1 MESQN
6 NKILLVYDLAGYGK
20 VALSVMIPIFSHL
33 KFETFNLPTALVSN
47 TFDYGKFDI
56 LDTTAYMRNT
66 IGIWDQLGFSFDAI
80 CTGFIASKEQSQL
93 VTDYCRRHKERNG
106 AKVFVDPVMADNGFL
121 YNGVT
126 FETVLYLRELCSTA
140 DVVLPNITEACF
152 LTGVKVNGEERALLG
167 ASAAATTASSAAATT
182 SAAPATSATPAT
194 SASSATSATSATPAT
209 SATLTRH
216 KLCFSADEIDSI
228 VAGLKDLG
236 AKNVVIT
243 SANLEGRSCTIVG
256 KEGQEGWSPFYYK
269 EIPAQFA
276 GTGDTFTSLV
286 ASSVMRGNP
295 LEEAVPK
302 AMKVMEYLISTN
314 FQNEDKYKGIP
325 IEQYLDSIKI

>member
-106 AKVFVDPVMADNGFL
+106 AKVFVDPVMADNGYL

-167 ASAAATTASSAAATT
+167 ASAAAATT
-182 SAAPATSATPAT
+182 SATLATSATT
-194 SASSATSATSATPAT
+194 TT

-216 KLCFSADEIDSI
+216 KLSFSAEEIDSI

-256 KEGQEGWSPFYYK
+256 KEGQEGWRPFYYK

>member
-106 AKVFVDPVMADNGFL
+106 AKVFVDPVMADNGYL

-167 ASAAATTASSAAATT
+167 ASAAAATTSASPAAATT
-182 SAAPATSATPAT
+182 SA
-194 SASSATSATSATPAT
+194 SSAASTT

-216 KLCFSADEIDSI
+216 RLSFSADEIDSI

-256 KEGQEGWSPFYYK
+256 KEGHDGWRPFYYK

>member
-167 ASAAATTASSAAATT
+167 ASAT
-182 SAAPATSATPAT
+182 PATSSATPAT
-194 SASSATSATSATPAT
+194 SAAITT

-216 KLCFSADEIDSI
+216 RLSFSAEEIDSI

-256 KEGQEGWSPFYYK
+256 KEGQEGWRPFYYK

>member
-152 LTGVKVNGEERALLG
+152 LTGVKINGEERALLG
-167 ASAAATTASSAAATT
+167 ASATTT
-182 SAAPATSATPAT
+182 T
-194 SASSATSATSATPAT
+194 SASSAASTT

-216 KLCFSADEIDSI
+216 RLSFSADEIDSI

-256 KEGQEGWSPFYYK
+256 KEGQEGWIPFYYK

>member
-106 AKVFVDPVMADNGFL
+106 AKVFVDPVMADNGYL

-152 LTGVKVNGEERALLG
+152 LTGVKVNGAERALLG
-167 ASAAATTASSAAATT
+167 ASATTT
-182 SAAPATSATPAT
+182 
-194 SASSATSATSATPAT
+194 T

-216 KLCFSADEIDSI
+216 KLSFSADEIDSI

-256 KEGQEGWSPFYYK
+256 KEGQEGWRPFYYK

>member
-152 LTGVKVNGEERALLG
+152 LTGVKVKGEERVLLG
-167 ASAAATTASSAAATT
+167 ASA
-182 SAAPATSATPAT
+182 TPAT
-194 SASSATSATSATPAT
+194 P

-216 KLCFSADEIDSI
+216 KLSCSADEIDSI

-256 KEGQEGWSPFYYK
+256 KEGHDGWRPFYYK

>member
-1 MESQN
+1 MESQK

-106 AKVFVDPVMADNGFL
+106 AKIFVDPVMADNGYL

-152 LTGVKVNGEERALLG
+152 LTGVKVNGEERVLIG
-167 ASAAATTASSAAATT
+167 ASAAST
-182 SAAPATSATPAT
+182 T
-194 SASSATSATSATPAT
+194 SASSAASTT

-216 KLCFSADEIDSI
+216 RLSFSAEEIDSI
-228 VAGLKDLG
+228 VAGLKGLG

-256 KEGQEGWSPFYYK
+256 KEGQEGWIPFYYK

>member
-80 CTGFIASKEQSQL
+80 CTGFIASKDQSQL

-152 LTGVKVNGEERALLG
+152 LTGVKVNGEERVLIG
-167 ASAAATTASSAAATT
+167 A
-182 SAAPATSATPAT
+182 
-194 SASSATSATSATPAT
+194 SATPAT

-216 KLCFSADEIDSI
+216 RLSFSAEEIDSI

-256 KEGQEGWSPFYYK
+256 KEGQEGWIPFYYK

>member
-106 AKVFVDPVMADNGFL
+106 AKVFVDPVMADNGYL

-152 LTGVKVNGEERALLG
+152 LTGVKVNGEERVLIG
-167 ASAAATTASSAAATT
+167 ASAAAATT
-182 SAAPATSATPAT
+182 SA
-194 SASSATSATSATPAT
+194 SSAASTT

-216 KLCFSADEIDSI
+216 RLSFSAEEIDSI

-256 KEGQEGWSPFYYK
+256 KEGQEGWIPFYYK

-286 ASSVMRGNP
+286 ASSVMRGNS

-314 FQNEDKYKGIP
+314 SQNEDKYKGIP

>member
-167 ASAAATTASSAAATT
+167 ASATTT
-182 SAAPATSATPAT
+182 
-194 SASSATSATSATPAT
+194 T

-216 KLCFSADEIDSI
+216 RLSFSAEEIDSI
-228 VAGLKDLG
+228 VAGLKGLG

-256 KEGQEGWSPFYYK
+256 KEGQEGWRPFYYK

>member
-106 AKVFVDPVMADNGFL
+106 AKIFVDPVMADNGFL

-152 LTGVKVNGEERALLG
+152 LTGVKVNGEERVLIG
-167 ASAAATTASSAAATT
+167 ASAAST
-182 SAAPATSATPAT
+182 T
-194 SASSATSATSATPAT
+194 SASSAASTT

-216 KLCFSADEIDSI
+216 RLSFSAEEIDSI
-228 VAGLKDLG
+228 VAGLKGLG

-256 KEGQEGWSPFYYK
+256 KEGQEGWRPFYYK

-295 LEEAVPK
+295 LEEVVPK

>member
-167 ASAAATTASSAAATT
+167 ASATTTTSSTRGSSASLVINGIWWGLIQFCQNTIRIILSPFLSIGQT
-182 SAAPATSATPAT
+182 PLRAPAMCGGWRRCPVGSCQSL
-194 SASSATSATSATPAT
+194 SASLSDAPCRRRRQAGSIRPCRPAWR
-209 SATLTRH
+209 AALPH
-216 KLCFSADEIDSI
+216 
-228 VAGLKDLG
+228 
-236 AKNVVIT
+236 
-243 SANLEGRSCTIVG
+243 GR
-256 KEGQEGWSPFYYK
+256 
-269 EIPAQFA
+269 
-276 GTGDTFTSLV
+276 
-286 ASSVMRGNP
+286 
-295 LEEAVPK
+295 
-302 AMKVMEYLISTN
+302 
-314 FQNEDKYKGIP
+314 
-325 IEQYLDSIKI
+325 

>member
-106 AKVFVDPVMADNGFL
+106 AKVFVDPVMADNGYL

-167 ASAAATTASSAAATT
+167 ASAAASTTASSAASTT
-182 SAAPATSATPAT
+182 SATLATSATT
-194 SASSATSATSATPAT
+194 T

-216 KLCFSADEIDSI
+216 RLSFSADEIDSI

-243 SANLEGRSCTIVG
+243 SANLEGRSCTIIG
-256 KEGQEGWSPFYYK
+256 KEGQEGWIPFYYK

>member
-152 LTGVKVNGEERALLG
+152 LTGVKVNGEERVLIG
-167 ASAAATTASSAAATT
+167 ASAAASTTASSAAST
-182 SAAPATSATPAT
+182 
-194 SASSATSATSATPAT
+194 T

-216 KLCFSADEIDSI
+216 RLSFSAEEIDSI

-256 KEGQEGWSPFYYK
+256 KEGQEGWIPFYYK

-286 ASSVMRGNP
+286 ASSVMRGNS

-314 FQNEDKYKGIP
+314 SQNEDKYKGIP

>member
-106 AKVFVDPVMADNGFL
+106 AKVFVDPVMADNGYL

-167 ASAAATTASSAAATT
+167 ASATTT
-182 SAAPATSATPAT
+182 
-194 SASSATSATSATPAT
+194 T

-216 KLCFSADEIDSI
+216 RLSFSAEEIDSI

-256 KEGQEGWSPFYYK
+256 KEGQEGWIPFYYK

>member
-106 AKVFVDPVMADNGFL
+106 AKIFVDPVMADNGYL

-152 LTGVKVNGEERALLG
+152 LTGVKVNGEERVLLG
-167 ASAAATTASSAAATT
+167 ASAT
-182 SAAPATSATPAT
+182 PATSATPA
-194 SASSATSATSATPAT
+194 ASSATLAT

-216 KLCFSADEIDSI
+216 KLSFSADEIDSI

-256 KEGQEGWSPFYYK
+256 KEGQEGWRPFYYK

>member
-152 LTGVKVNGEERALLG
+152 LTGVKVKGAERALLG
-167 ASAAATTASSAAATT
+167 ASAAAATTSASSAAATT
-182 SAAPATSATPAT
+182 SATPATSATT
-194 SASSATSATSATPAT
+194 T

-216 KLCFSADEIDSI
+216 RLSFSAEEIDSI
-228 VAGLKDLG
+228 VAGLKGLG

-256 KEGQEGWSPFYYK
+256 KEGQEGWIPFYYK

>member
-1 MESQN
+1 MESQK

-106 AKVFVDPVMADNGFL
+106 AKIFVDPVMADNGFL

-152 LTGVKVNGEERALLG
+152 LTGVKVNGEERVLIG
-167 ASAAATTASSAAATT
+167 ASAAST
-182 SAAPATSATPAT
+182 T
-194 SASSATSATSATPAT
+194 SASSAASTT

-216 KLCFSADEIDSI
+216 RLSFSADEIDSI

-236 AKNVVIT
+236 TKNVVIT

-256 KEGQEGWSPFYYK
+256 KEGQEGWRPFYYK

-314 FQNEDKYKGIP
+314 SQNEDKYKGIP

>member
-167 ASAAATTASSAAATT
+167 ASAAATT
-182 SAAPATSATPAT
+182 SAAPSASATPAT
-194 SASSATSATSATPAT
+194 SATTTT

-216 KLCFSADEIDSI
+216 KLSFSAEEIDSI
-228 VAGLKDLG
+228 VAGLKGLG

-256 KEGQEGWSPFYYK
+256 KEGQEGWIPFYYK

>member
-106 AKVFVDPVMADNGFL
+106 AKIFVDPVMADNGYL

-152 LTGVKVNGEERALLG
+152 LTGVKVNGEERALIG
-167 ASAAATTASSAAATT
+167 ASAAASTTASSAAST
-182 SAAPATSATPAT
+182 TSATPAT
-194 SASSATSATSATPAT
+194 SASTTT

-216 KLCFSADEIDSI
+216 RLSFSADEIDSI

>member
-106 AKVFVDPVMADNGFL
+106 AKVFVDPVMADNGYL

-167 ASAAATTASSAAATT
+167 ASA
-182 SAAPATSATPAT
+182 TPAT
-194 SASSATSATSATPAT
+194 SAATT

-216 KLCFSADEIDSI
+216 RLSFSADEIDSI

-256 KEGQEGWSPFYYK
+256 KEGQEGWIPFYYK

>member
-152 LTGVKVNGEERALLG
+152 LTGVKVKGEERVLLG
-167 ASAAATTASSAAATT
+167 ASAAAAT
-182 SAAPATSATPAT
+182 T
-194 SASSATSATSATPAT
+194 SASSAASTT

-216 KLCFSADEIDSI
+216 RLSFSAEEIDSI

>member
-106 AKVFVDPVMADNGFL
+106 AKVFVDRVMADNGFL

-152 LTGVKVNGEERALLG
+152 LTGVKVKGAERALLG
-167 ASAAATTASSAAATT
+167 ASAAST
-182 SAAPATSATPAT
+182 T
-194 SASSATSATSATPAT
+194 SASSATPSTSATPAT

-216 KLCFSADEIDSI
+216 RLSFSADEIDSI
-228 VAGLKDLG
+228 VAGLEDLG

-256 KEGQEGWSPFYYK
+256 KEGQEGWRPFYYK

>member
-106 AKVFVDPVMADNGFL
+106 AKVFVDPVMADNGYL

-167 ASAAATTASSAAATT
+167 ASATPST
-182 SAAPATSATPAT
+182 SSATPAT
-194 SASSATSATSATPAT
+194 SSATPAATTT

-216 KLCFSADEIDSI
+216 KLSFSADEIDSI

-256 KEGQEGWSPFYYK
+256 KEGQEGWRPFYYK

>member
-1 MESQN
+1 MESKN

-106 AKVFVDPVMADNGFL
+106 AKVFVDPVMADNGYL

-126 FETVLYLRELCSTA
+126 FETVLYLRALCSTA

-152 LTGVKVNGEERALLG
+152 LPGVKVNGEERALLG
-167 ASAAATTASSAAATT
+167 ASATTT
-182 SAAPATSATPAT
+182 
-194 SASSATSATSATPAT
+194 T

-216 KLCFSADEIDSI
+216 RLSFSAAEIDSI

-256 KEGQEGWSPFYYK
+256 KEGQEGWRPFYYK

>member
-182 SAAPATSATPAT
+182 SAAPATSATT
-194 SASSATSATSATPAT
+194 TT

-216 KLCFSADEIDSI
+216 RLSFSAEEIDSI
-228 VAGLKDLG
+228 VAGLKGLG

-256 KEGQEGWSPFYYK
+256 KEGQEGWVPFYYK

>member
-182 SAAPATSATPAT
+182 SA
-194 SASSATSATSATPAT
+194 
-209 SATLTRH
+209 TLTRH
-216 KLCFSADEIDSI
+216 RLSFSAEEIDSI

-256 KEGQEGWSPFYYK
+256 KEGQEGWIPFYYK

>member
-106 AKVFVDPVMADNGFL
+106 VKIFVDPVMADNGYL

-152 LTGVKVNGEERALLG
+152 LTGVKVNGEERVLLG
-167 ASAAATTASSAAATT
+167 ASAT
-182 SAAPATSATPAT
+182 PATSATPA
-194 SASSATSATSATPAT
+194 ASSATLAT

-216 KLCFSADEIDSI
+216 KLSFSADEIDSI

-256 KEGQEGWSPFYYK
+256 KEGQEGWRPFYYK

>member
-1 MESQN
+1 MESQK

-167 ASAAATTASSAAATT
+167 ASAAASS
-182 SAAPATSATPAT
+182 SAAPAASATT
-194 SASSATSATSATPAT
+194 TT

-216 KLCFSADEIDSI
+216 RLSFSADEIDSI

-256 KEGQEGWSPFYYK
+256 KEGQEGWRPFYYK

>member
-106 AKVFVDPVMADNGFL
+106 AKVFVDPVMADNGYL

-167 ASAAATTASSAAATT
+167 ASATTT
-182 SAAPATSATPAT
+182 
-194 SASSATSATSATPAT
+194 T

-216 KLCFSADEIDSI
+216 RLSFSADEIDSI
-228 VAGLKDLG
+228 VAGLKELG

-256 KEGQEGWSPFYYK
+256 KEGQEGWRPFYYK

>member
-106 AKVFVDPVMADNGFL
+106 AKVFVDPVMADNGYL
-121 YNGVT
+121 SNGVT
-126 FETVLYLRELCSTA
+126 LRQCS
-140 DVVLPNITEACF
+140 I
-152 LTGVKVNGEERALLG
+152 
-167 ASAAATTASSAAATT
+167 
-182 SAAPATSATPAT
+182 
-194 SASSATSATSATPAT
+194 
-209 SATLTRH
+209 
-216 KLCFSADEIDSI
+216 
-228 VAGLKDLG
+228 
-236 AKNVVIT
+236 
-243 SANLEGRSCTIVG
+243 
-256 KEGQEGWSPFYYK
+256 
-269 EIPAQFA
+269 
-276 GTGDTFTSLV
+276 
-286 ASSVMRGNP
+286 
-295 LEEAVPK
+295 
-302 AMKVMEYLISTN
+302 
-314 FQNEDKYKGIP
+314 
-325 IEQYLDSIKI
+325 

>member
-106 AKVFVDPVMADNGFL
+106 AKIFVDPVMADNGYL

-152 LTGVKVNGEERALLG
+152 LTGVKVKGEERALLG
-167 ASAAATTASSAAATT
+167 ASATPATSSATPAT
-182 SAAPATSATPAT
+182 SAAPATSATT
-194 SASSATSATSATPAT
+194 T

-216 KLCFSADEIDSI
+216 RLSFSAEEIDSI
-228 VAGLKDLG
+228 VAGLKGLG

-256 KEGQEGWSPFYYK
+256 KEGQEGWIPFYYK

>member
-106 AKVFVDPVMADNGFL
+106 AKVFVDPVMADNGYL

-167 ASAAATTASSAAATT
+167 ASAAAATTSASSAASTT
-182 SAAPATSATPAT
+182 SAAPATSATT
-194 SASSATSATSATPAT
+194 TT

-216 KLCFSADEIDSI
+216 RLSFSAEEIDSI

>member
-1 MESQN
+1 
-6 NKILLVYDLAGYGK
+6 
-20 VALSVMIPIFSHL
+20 
-33 KFETFNLPTALVSN
+33 
-47 TFDYGKFDI
+47 
-56 LDTTAYMRNT
+56 MRNT

-182 SAAPATSATPAT
+182 SAAPATSATT
-194 SASSATSATSATPAT
+194 TT

-216 KLCFSADEIDSI
+216 RLSFSAEEIDSI
-228 VAGLKDLG
+228 VAGLKGLG

-256 KEGQEGWSPFYYK
+256 KEGQEGWVPFYYK

>member
-106 AKVFVDPVMADNGFL
+106 AKIFVDPVMADNGYL

-152 LTGVKVNGEERALLG
+152 LTGVKINGEERALLG
-167 ASAAATTASSAAATT
+167 ASAATTTASSAAATT
-182 SAAPATSATPAT
+182 SATPATSATT
-194 SASSATSATSATPAT
+194 TT

-216 KLCFSADEIDSI
+216 RLSFSADEIDSI

-256 KEGQEGWSPFYYK
+256 KEGQEGWIPFYYK

>member
-152 LTGVKVNGEERALLG
+152 LTGVKVKGAERALLG
-167 ASAAATTASSAAATT
+167 ASAAST
-182 SAAPATSATPAT
+182 T

-209 SATLTRH
+209 SVATTTSATLTRH
-216 KLCFSADEIDSI
+216 RLSFSAEEIDSI

-256 KEGQEGWSPFYYK
+256 KEGQEGWIPFYYK

>member
-1 MESQN
+1 MELQN

-106 AKVFVDPVMADNGFL
+106 AKIFVDPVMADNGFL

-167 ASAAATTASSAAATT
+167 ASATTT
-182 SAAPATSATPAT
+182 
-194 SASSATSATSATPAT
+194 T

-216 KLCFSADEIDSI
+216 RLSFSADEIDSI

-256 KEGQEGWSPFYYK
+256 KEGQEGWRPFYYK

>member
-106 AKVFVDPVMADNGFL
+106 AKIFVDPVMADNGYL

-167 ASAAATTASSAAATT
+167 ASAAAAT
-182 SAAPATSATPAT
+182 T
-194 SASSATSATSATPAT
+194 SASSAASTT

-216 KLCFSADEIDSI
+216 RLSFSAEEIDSI

>member
-106 AKVFVDPVMADNGFL
+106 AKVFVDPVMADNGYL

-167 ASAAATTASSAAATT
+167 ASATLSTSSATPAT
-182 SAAPATSATPAT
+182 SAAPATSATT
-194 SASSATSATSATPAT
+194 T

-216 KLCFSADEIDSI
+216 RLSFSADEIDSI
-228 VAGLKDLG
+228 VAGLKGLG

-256 KEGQEGWSPFYYK
+256 KEGQGGWRPFYYK

>member
-152 LTGVKVNGEERALLG
+152 LTGVKINGEERALLG
-167 ASAAATTASSAAATT
+167 ASAAVT
-182 SAAPATSATPAT
+182 TSATPAT
-194 SASSATSATSATPAT
+194 SAATTT

-216 KLCFSADEIDSI
+216 RLSFSAEEIDSI

-256 KEGQEGWSPFYYK
+256 KEGQEGWRPFYYK